1 MRPIEAPPSLAQSVA
16 DQIREEILSGRL
28 PSGQRLVE
36 AKIAGTLDVS
46 RGPVRE
52 AFKLLCAEGLLEE
65 EPRRGM
71 YVVSLTPDDIREIYD
86 LRSAIEGRAAQL
98 LAASHRDADLREM
111 RKRLEQLDAAADKGD
126 IRAFSRADLEFHDS
140 MVRLSRNRRIHSVF
154 TRHVPLLKT
163 LIPLDEHL
171 YSSMGDSAAEHLP
184 LLVAIEAGDP
194 DLASARFMAHV
205 DLARDRVAEYIETHP
220 DIW

>member
-36 AKIAGTLDVS
+36 ARIANTLDVS

-52 AFKLLCAEGLLEE
+52 AFQLLCAEGLLEE

-98 LAASHRDADLREM
+98 LAASHREADLREL
-111 RKRLEQLDAAADKGD
+111 RKRLDQFEAAAANGD
-126 IRAFSRADLEFHDS
+126 IRAVSRADLEFHDT
-140 MVRLSRNRRIHSVF
+140 MVRLSRNRRIHLVLS
-154 TRHVPLLKT
+154 RHGPIPQQ

-171 YSSMGDSAAEHLP
+171 SSSMTDSLTEHRP
-184 LLVAIEAGDP
+184 LLEAIEAGDP
-194 DLASARFMAHV
+194 ELA
-205 DLARDRVAEYIETHP
+205 
-220 DIW
+220 

>member
-1 MRPIEAPPSLAQSVA
+1 MA
-16 DQIREEILSGRL
+16 DQIRDEILSGRL

-98 LAASHRDADLREM
+98 LAASHRDADLDGRC
-111 RKRLEQLDAAADKGD
+111 
-126 IRAFSRADLEFHDS
+126 
-140 MVRLSRNRRIHSVF
+140 
-154 TRHVPLLKT
+154 
-163 LIPLDEHL
+163 
-171 YSSMGDSAAEHLP
+171 
-184 LLVAIEAGDP
+184 
-194 DLASARFMAHV
+194 ASAWSSSTR
-205 DLARDRVAEYIETHP
+205 RRPGRHP
-220 DIW
+220 GVLRAPISSSTTAWCGSPATAASTPCSPATSRC